1 MAKYELDLV
10 NGSIFKNIFIF
21 SIPLIF
27 SNILQSLF
35 NIADVSIVGH
45 FAGAYAIG
53 AVGSTTQFIWFFTG
67 LISGIASAGNV
78 MVAYY
83 VGAKSKKDVEQ
94 VVFNSFI
101 VCITTGIFL
110 MFLGS
115 LISKPVLI
123 LMKTK
128 SELISDAT
136 IYFRIYMLGLPAVA
150 IYNFGNCVLS
160 AVGDTKRPVIYLSI
174 AGILNIILDFVTVYF
189 FKWGVAGVA
198 FASSFAQWV
207 SAFLILIATL
217 KGVGDVKL
225 ILKNQTLSR
234 EKILRIVKI
243 GLPAGLQCCIF
254 SVANMFIQ
262 SCVNSFDAFTVSGC
276 AAADKA
282 DGIAYN
288 ILFAFYAAGA
298 AFIGQNYG
306 AKKKDRIIKSYLIS
320 IGYALFFAI
329 LYGIL
334 IFVFGPQ
341 FLSIFTKDINVID
354 AGMTRLKIMA
364 FSYWISVFMDG
375 TISASRGLGKTSVPT
390 IIVILGSCVFR
401 LIWIYTVFALVKT
414 IPSLFL
420 LYPFSWIVTATAEI
434 IYFVKIYKKIE
445 M

>member
-35 NIADVSIVGH
+35 NIADVSIIGH
-45 FAGAYAIG
+45 FADAYAIG
-53 AVGSTTQFIWFFTG
+53 SVGCTTQFIWFFTG

-94 VVFNSFI
+94 VVYNSFL
-101 VCITTGIFL
+101 VCLIGGIFL
-110 MFLGS
+110 MVLGFL
-115 LISKPVLI
+115 LSKPVLL

-128 SELISDAT
+128 SELIDDAC

-160 AVGDTKRPVIYLSI
+160 AVGDTKRPVIYLTV
-174 AGILNIILDFVTVYF
+174 AGIINVILDFVTVYF
-189 FKWGVAGVA
+189 LKLGVGGVA
-198 FASSFAQWV
+198 FASSFAQWI
-207 SAFLILIATL
+207 SAILILTATL
-217 KGVGDVKL
+217 RGVGDVKL
-225 ILKNQTLSR
+225 ILKNQKINK
-234 EKILRIVKI
+234 EKVIRILKI

-254 SVANMFIQ
+254 SIANMFIQ
-262 SCVNSFDAFTVSGC
+262 SCVNSFDASTVSGC

-282 DGIAYN
+282 DVIAYN
-288 ILFAFYAAGA
+288 ILNAFYAAGS

-306 AKKKDRIIKSYLIS
+306 ARKKDRILKSYLIS

-334 IFVFGPQ
+334 ISVFGCQ
-341 FLSIFTKDINVID
+341 FLSIFTKDSAVID
-354 AGMTRLKIMA
+354 AGMTRVKIMA
-364 FSYWISVFMDG
+364 FSYWISVLMDG

-390 IIVILGSCVFR
+390 VIVILGSCVFR
-401 LIWIYTVFALVKT
+401 IIWIYTIFAFVKT
-414 IPSLFL
+414 ISSLYL
-420 LYPFSWIVTATAEI
+420 LYAFSWTVTSIAEI
-434 IYFVKIYKKIE
+434 IYFVKIYRKIDC
-445 M
+445 